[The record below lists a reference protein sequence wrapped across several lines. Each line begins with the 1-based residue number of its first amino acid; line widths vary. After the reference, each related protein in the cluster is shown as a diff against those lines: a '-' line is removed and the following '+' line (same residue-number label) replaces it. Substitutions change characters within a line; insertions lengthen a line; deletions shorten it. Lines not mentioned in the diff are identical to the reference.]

1 MESTSK
7 VSYKSVVC
15 ERSVEVASGDVKE
28 LQFLDWNDLPFHN
41 HPQFF
46 KRQGQAYTN
55 RSTYDNKQLKREA
68 MCKKELLLDMLN
80 DIGYLTDYV
89 KEYYGSQGIGD
100 DLKLDEVLNA
110 FESSIHVDV
119 HSETDLEMG
128 LTEEDE

>member
-1 MESTSK
+1 MESKSK

-15 ERSVEVASGDVKE
+15 ERTVEVPSVDVKE
-28 LQFLDWNDLPFHN
+28 LQFMDWNDLPFHN
-41 HPQFF
+41 HPQLL
-46 KRQGQAYTN
+46 KRQGQAFAN

-80 DIGYLTDYV
+80 EIGYLTEYV
-89 KEYYGSQGIGD
+89 KEYYGSKGIGD

-110 FESSIHVDV
+110 FESSICVDV
-119 HSETDLEMG
+119 YSETDFELA